1 MEEVTLIANTDAKSP
16 VSEAYRT
23 IRTNIKFSNIAGH
36 ELKTILLT
44 SATPNEGKSTTIS
57 NLAVVM
63 AQAGYKVVLLDCDF
77 RNPTQHKMFKLR
89 NKGLSN
95 CVATGSDVME
105 IIQDTNV
112 ENLYVLP
119 SGPVAPNPSEL
130 LASQN
135 MVDVLETLKQ
145 HFDYVLI
152 DTPPIMPV
160 TDAAVISGKV
170 DATIMVIAAGAVSPA
185 IAVEAKTRLEQG
197 GAHIIGV
204 VLNKVDVAASSHY
217 GYGYGY
223 YYYYGNEHNDKA
235 GGAKDYGN

>member
-23 IRTNIKFSNIAGH
+23 IRTNIKFSNIAGR
-36 ELKTILLT
+36 ELKTIMLT

-63 AQAGYKVVLLDCDF
+63 AQAGHSVVLCDCDF
-77 RNPTQHKMFKLR
+77 RNPTQHKIFGLH

-95 CVATGSDVME
+95 CVATGSDVMD
-105 IIQDTNV
+105 IIQQTSIP
-112 ENLYVLP
+112 NLYVLT

-135 MVDVLETLKQ
+135 MVDILAELKQ

-152 DTPPIMPV
+152 DTPPVMPV
-160 TDAAVISGKV
+160 TDAAVVSGKV
-170 DATIMVIAAGAVSPA
+170 DGTILVIASGAVAPSV
-185 IAVEAKTRLEQG
+185 AVEAKTRLEQA
-197 GAHIIGV
+197 GAHLLGV
-204 VLNKVDVAASSHY
+204 VLNKVDVAANSH
-217 GYGYGY
+217 YGYGY
-223 YYYYGNEHNDKA
+223 YYYYGHEHDGSHGGDK
-235 GGAKDYGN
+235 

>member
-1 MEEVTLIANTDAKSP
+1 MEEVTLIANSDAKSP

-23 IRTNIKFSNIAGH
+23 IRTNIKFSNIAGR
-36 ELKTILLT
+36 ELKTIMLT

-63 AQAGYKVVLLDCDF
+63 AQAGHSVVLCDCDF
-77 RNPTQHKMFKLR
+77 RNPTQHKIFSLP

-95 CVATGSDVME
+95 CVATGSNVMD
-105 IIQDTNV
+105 IIQHTSIP
-112 ENLYVLP
+112 NLYVLT

-135 MVDVLETLKQ
+135 MVDIFKELKQ

-160 TDAAVISGKV
+160 TDAAVVSGKV
-170 DATIMVIAAGAVSPA
+170 DGTILVIASGAVAPSV
-185 IAVEAKTRLEQG
+185 AVEAKTRLEQA
-197 GAHIIGV
+197 GAHLLGA
-204 VLNKVDVAASSHY
+204 VLNKVDVAANSH
-217 GYGYGY
+217 YGYGY
-223 YYYYGNEHNDKA
+223 YYYYGHEHDGSHGGDK
-235 GGAKDYGN
+235 

>member
-23 IRTNIKFSNIAGH
+23 IRTNIKFSNIAGR
-36 ELKTILLT
+36 ELKTIMLT

-63 AQAGYKVVLLDCDF
+63 AQAGHSVVLCDCDF
-77 RNPTQHKMFKLR
+77 RNPTQHKIFGLH

-95 CVATGSDVME
+95 CVATGSNVMD
-105 IIQDTNV
+105 IIQQTSV
-112 ENLYVLP
+112 PNLYVLT

-135 MVDVLETLKQ
+135 MVDILAELKQ
-145 HFDYVLI
+145 HFDYVLV

-160 TDAAVISGKV
+160 TDAAVVSAKV
-170 DATIMVIAAGAVSPA
+170 DGTILVIASGAVSPS
-185 IAVEAKTRLEQG
+185 IAVEAKTRLEQA
-197 GAHIIGV
+197 GAHLLGV
-204 VLNKVDVAASSHY
+204 VLNKVDVGANSH
-217 GYGYGY
+217 YGY
-223 YYYYGNEHNDKA
+223 YYYYGHEHHEEEK
-235 GGAKDYGN
+235 